1 MTVKVEVGFDL
12 TDSPIGPFLTLNDPI
27 AGKLDDPDWTLAGTI
42 FLDVTEFVQTI
53 SISRGKSR
61 LLDKFQAGSC
71 QVVFNNTNRYFDPTY
86 TDSPYFG
93 NIIPRREIR
102 VSIND
107 EFAFFGVVDDWN
119 LDYEQQG
126 KQTATA
132 IASDGF
138 TKLANQ
144 TLTGGIQTAQK
155 SGERVNLILDDPGVD
170 WPTDRRAIDT
180 GSQTLGADTIEQ
192 GANALT
198 YLQLVESSEP
208 GRLFIG
214 KDGLLNFKDRTVGAA
229 STDVV
234 ALADDGSG
242 IPFQIVAVEY
252 GSELLFNQVSI
263 SSVIT
268 EETAIA
274 NRVDSQTNFGIITL
288 TQDGLLMNT
297 TFDAQQLADFYANRY
312 SQPEFRFRQL
322 DVVLDTLTEEQKLEV
337 LQLELGDVCSIK
349 FTPGNVGDPIDRFAE
364 VISIQHSIEPT
375 QHSVR
380 FGFSTLDFTALVLD
394 DLEFGRLDAGNALAF

>member
-12 TDSPIGPFLTLNDPI
+12 TDSPIGPFLTLDDPI
-27 AGKLDDPDWTLAGTI
+27 AGKLDDPAWTLAGTI
-42 FLDVTEFVQTI
+42 FLDVTEFVQSI

-102 VSIND
+102 VSIDD

-132 IASDGF
+132 VASDGF
-138 TKLANQ
+138 TKLTNQ
-144 TLTGGIQTAQK
+144 TLTGGVQSVQK
-155 SGERVNLILDDPGVD
+155 SGERVNAILDDPGVD
-170 WPTDRRAIDT
+170 WPSDRRDIDT
-180 GSQTLGADTIEQ
+180 GSQTLGADTVEVDE
-192 GANALT
+192 NALS
-198 YLQLVESSEP
+198 YLQLVEQSEP
-208 GRLFIG
+208 GRLFMG
-214 KDGLLNFKDRTVGAA
+214 KNGFLVYRDRTVGAS
-229 STDVV
+229 STGTV
-234 ALADDGSG
+234 ALADDGTG

-252 GSELLFNQVSI
+252 GSELLFNQVTIESA
-263 SSVIT
+263 IT
-268 EETAIA
+268 EETATA

-312 SQPEFRFRQL
+312 SQPEFRFRQV
-322 DVVLDTLTEEQKLEV
+322 DVILDTLTEEQKLDV
-337 LQLELGDVCSIK
+337 LQLELGDVVSIK
-349 FTPGNVGDPIDRFAE
+349 FTPGNVGDPIDRYAE
-364 VISIQHSIEPT
+364 VISIEHSITPT
-375 QHSVR
+375 EHSVR
-380 FGFSTLDFTALVLD
+380 FGFSTLAFSALVLD
-394 DLEFGRLDAGNALAF
+394 DAVFGRLSEGNALAF